1 MHRIYKNLNV
11 KRIFFSFV
19 LLSKLPGLFLVN
31 LKSSLLSPSVAI
43 VILNWNGKKH
53 LAQFL
58 PSVIKTT
65 YANIQII
72 VADNA
77 SDDDSIPFL
86 AREYP
91 QIRVIALAKNF
102 GFAGGY
108 NEALKQVKSDYY
120 VLLNSDV
127 EVTPGWIGPVIA
139 LMEKD
144 PAAGACQPKI
154 LSYSHKEL
162 FEYAGACGGWIDY
175 LGYPFARG
183 RVFDTVEKD
192 SSQYDAAELV
202 FWASGAALFVKADIF
217 HQLKG
222 FDSYF
227 FAHMEEI
234 DLCWRL
240 QRSGYTVYV
249 CPESVVY
256 HLGGGTLGKEDP
268 RKVFLNFR
276 NNLIMLAKNLE
287 TSQSLWK
294 IPFRFLLDL
303 LSAFRFL
310 FSGSPG
316 QFLAVIRAQLA
327 FIKWLFMKKEARI
340 SPRHLSAKLHGWFNG
355 SVVWAYFVSGRKT
368 FAQIVQNKS

>member
-1 MHRIYKNLNV
+1 MPV
-11 KRIFFSFV
+11 
-19 LLSKLPGLFLVN
+19 
-31 LKSSLLSPSVAI
+31 LSPSVAI
-43 VILNWNGKKH
+43 VILNWNGKKY

-58 PSVIKTT
+58 PSVLKTS
-65 YANIQII
+65 YPNRKII

-77 SDDDSIPFL
+77 STDDSISFL
-86 AREYP
+86 EREYP
-91 QIRVIALAKNF
+91 EIRVIALEKNF

-108 NEALKQVKSDYY
+108 NQALQQVKSDYY

-127 EVTPGWIGPVIA
+127 EVTPGWIDPVIA
-139 LMEKD
+139 LMQKD
-144 PAAGACQPKI
+144 PSAGACQPKI
-154 LSYSHKEL
+154 LSYHNKDV

-192 SSQYDAAELV
+192 SNQYDSEEKV
-202 FWASGAALFVKADIF
+202 FWASGAALFVKSGIF
-217 HQLKG
+217 HELGG
-222 FDSYF
+222 FDPYF

-240 QRSGYTVYV
+240 QHRGYSVYV
-249 CPESVVY
+249 CPKSVVY
-256 HLGGGTLGKEDP
+256 HLGGGTLGKENP

-276 NNLIMLAKNLE
+276 NNLIMLAKNLK
-287 TSQSLWK
+287 TSQALWK

-303 LSAFRFL
+303 LSAFKFL

-327 FIKWLFMKKEARI
+327 FMKWLFVKKGKGK
-340 SPRHLSAKLHGWFNG
+340 SDPNFTGKLDGWFNK
-355 SVVWAYFVSGRKT
+355 SIVWAYFVSGRKT

>member
-1 MHRIYKNLNV
+1 
-11 KRIFFSFV
+11 
-19 LLSKLPGLFLVN
+19 LL
-31 LKSSLLSPSVAI
+31 PSVAI

-65 YANIQII
+65 YAKIQII

-77 SDDDSIPFL
+77 STDDSIAFL
-86 AREYP
+86 EREYP
-91 QIRVIALAKNF
+91 QVRIIALMKNF

-108 NEALKQVKSDYY
+108 NEALKEVKSDYY

-127 EVTPGWIGPVIA
+127 EVTPGWIDPVIE

-154 LSYSHKEL
+154 LSYRNKDL
-162 FEYAGACGGWIDY
+162 FEYAGACGGWMDY

-192 SSQYDAAELV
+192 SNQYDAEEKI
-202 FWASGAALFVKADIF
+202 FWASGAALFVKAHIF

-240 QRSGYTVYV
+240 QLSGFSVYV
-249 CPESVVY
+249 CPKSVVY

-276 NNLIMLAKNLE
+276 NNLIMLAKNLK
-287 TSQSLWK
+287 TSQLLWK

-303 LSAFRFL
+303 LSAFKFL

-327 FIKWLFMKKEARI
+327 FIKWLFVKKVNGESTPNI
-340 SPRHLSAKLHGWFNG
+340 PGNLNGWFSK
-355 SVVWAYFVSGRKT
+355 SVVWAYFVSGKKT
-368 FAQIVQNKS
+368 FAQIVQNKR